1 VNQAETEA
9 TATTTTRAHCSNA
22 GPSSPCPRLPGGD
35 PGGEDERRRC
45 RREGGGGARPGR
57 VEETGAVSQGDREP
71 TRGGDLLRTA
81 RVRHGP
87 RRGGQPPPLPRSVAR
102 LALSSPQSIS
112 PTIPCLFSC
121 SL

>member
-1 VNQAETEA
+1 LELGSGRRCVGESKVNQAETEA
-9 TATTTTRAHCSNA
+9 TA
-22 GPSSPCPRLPGGD
+22 SSPCPRVPGGD
-35 PGGEDERRRC
+35 PGGEDERRRR

-57 VEETGAVSQGDREP
+57 VEEAGAGPQGDREP
-71 TRGGDLLRTA
+71 PRGGDLCRTA

-87 RRGGQPPPLPRSVAR
+87 RRGGQPPPLPRSGHGLR
-102 LALSSPQSIS
+102 CPLPT

>member
-71 TRGGDLLRTA
+71 
-81 RVRHGP
+81 
-87 RRGGQPPPLPRSVAR
+87 PPLPRSVAR